1 MKVGFIG
8 LGAMGSAMASN
19 LVAAGHHVTVWNR
32 SEAAAEKLASLGAK
46 AASTP
51 DRAAQGEVLHS
62 MLANDQAVRSV
73 FLDGGLLDAM
83 DPGTLHVNHATIS
96 VALARQLAEEHARR
110 GLGYVAA
117 PVFGR
122 PDVAAAGKLNMLVAG
137 VPGAIEKARPL
148 LETMAMRLW
157 PMGETPERAN
167 VVKLAGNFMI
177 VSAIESLAEASVL
190 ARAYGVS
197 AADFIELMT
206 STLFASPVYQGYGKA
221 MAEERFTPP
230 GFALPLG
237 LKDVMLAQDAAQAE
251 QVPMPLAGVLR
262 ESLIEALAD
271 GAQEMDLAALARA
284 SARRAN
290 LDRRA

>member
-19 LVAAGHHVTVWNR
+19 LVAAGYHVTVWNR
-32 SEAAAEKLASLGAK
+32 SEAASEKLASLGAK
-46 AASTP
+46 VASTP
-51 DRAAQGEVLHS
+51 DRAAQGDVLHS
-62 MLANDQAVRSV
+62 MLANDQAVRGV
-73 FLDGGLLDAM
+73 FFEGGLLDAM
-83 DPGTLHVNHATIS
+83 DPGMVHVNHATIS
-96 VALARQLAEEHARR
+96 VALARQLAEEHTRR

-137 VPGAIEKARPL
+137 APGVIEKARPL
-148 LETMAMRLW
+148 LETMAARLW
-157 PMGETPERAN
+157 PMGESPERAN

-177 VSAIESLAEASVL
+177 VSAIESMAEASVL
-190 ARAYGVS
+190 TRAYGVS

-221 MAEERFTPP
+221 MAEQRFTPP

-237 LKDVMLAQDAAQAE
+237 LKDVLLAQDAAHAE
-251 QVPMPLAGVLR
+251 RVPMPLAGVLR
-262 ESLIEALAD
+262 DSLLEALAD
-271 GAQEMDLAALARA
+271 GGEGLDLAALAKT

-290 LDRRA
+290 LDQRS